1 MASGS
6 DVKASSEVEF
16 HCEQGERTAA
26 PSHSG
31 PQTVLET
38 LHARCPLLGRIVE
51 DFALRDLGE
60 DMWPED
66 PGSHAS
72 EMALVAALVAS
83 GDIVSAKR
91 HAQHAVQSGATQLAL
106 KEVLYVTAVSAGIP
120 RAIEAMRALRELLI
134 EPEEG
139 SQATMLEEASR
150 G

>member
-6 DVKASSEVEF
+6 DVRASSETEF
-16 HCEQGERTAA
+16 HCEHGENAAA

-38 LHARCPLLGRIVE
+38 LHAGCPLLGRIVE
-51 DFALRDLGE
+51 EFALRDLGE
-60 DMWPED
+60 SMWLED
-66 PGSHAS
+66 SASHAR
-72 EMALVAALVAS
+72 EMALIAALVAS
-83 GDIVSAKR
+83 GDTVSAKR
-91 HAQHAVQSGATQLAL
+91 HAQHALQSGATQLAL
-106 KEVLYVTAVSAGIP
+106 KEVLYVTAVSASVQ
-120 RAIEAMRALRELLI
+120 RAIEAMRALRELI